1 MKNTMVIAQRELTER
16 RFVIISATAFAL
28 LALLVPFMP
37 GVQSGERRGA
47 LVVTSFILAVNFTAG
62 LAAILGASI
71 LGRELSDGRLSFYF
85 SKPMSS
91 NAIWFG
97 KLIAAALLILVCFAI
112 IALPGLL
119 AGGAD
124 RIVQTWTNPPREPA
138 GAIAAFLACAAAL
151 FLVSH
156 VIGTFVRS
164 RSATEES

>member
-119 AGGAD
+119 AGMKSID
-124 RIVQTWTNPPREPA
+124 EETEIMPRC
-138 GAIAAFLACAAAL
+138 GW
-151 FLVSH
+151 SSN
-156 VIGTFVRS
+156 S
-164 RSATEES
+164 RSPPSRHNYHLGISRTRAPRAQTRAR